1 MDALAIALV
10 LGAALCHA
18 LWNVAAKGAGG
29 DARFALFCSALVSL
43 LWLPLAAWL
52 AVDELARWGRSHG
65 RWRPSARWCTSATS

>member
-52 AVDELARWGRSHG
+52 AVDELARWGA
-65 RWRPSARWCTSATS
+65 SARWCTSATS